1 MPKNDYTDPELPF
14 PRLQARIQRMNG
26 EFYWLQV
33 WLRKEPGEVRQEL
46 MNKRHAGSWRD
57 AHEHLKAFSEKHDAW
72 VNEDD
77 IDVE

>member
-1 MPKNDYTDPELPF
+1 MGNFIGFKF
-14 PRLQARIQRMNG
+14 
-26 EFYWLQV
+26 

-46 MNKRHAGSWRD
+46 MNKRHAGPWRD